1 MPNPPL
7 RTNSEW
13 TILQVLQ
20 WAHTYFKN
28 RGIESPRA
36 AAEILLAHALG
47 TDRIHLYM
55 HHDQPLDQA
64 ELARFK
70 TFIQRR
76 LRREPVAYIV
86 GHKGFWSLDLS
97 VTPAVLIPRPETERL
112 VEAALAWLANRG
124 SGATV
129 DVMDLGTGSGAI
141 VAAIA
146 SEARAHRF
154 FASDIS
160 SEAIAIARGNAEAA
174 GVAGNVRFFVGDWLS
189 AVRPGPIFDL
199 ILSNPPYVASG
210 TWSDLQPEIVHYEPR
225 LALDGDEDGLRSY
238 RAIVGAA
245 HRYLKPG
252 GALMMEIGYAQREAV
267 QILAEQSGAYD
278 TYTCIQDYS
287 GHDRVVAMHKKILH
301 LIVKTANKTCSS

>member
-1 MPNPPL
+1 
-7 RTNSEW
+7 
-13 TILQVLQ
+13 
-20 WAHTYFKN
+20 
-28 RGIESPRA
+28 
-36 AAEILLAHALG
+36 
-47 TDRIHLYM
+47 
-55 HHDQPLDQA
+55 
-64 ELARFK
+64 
-70 TFIQRR
+70 
-76 LRREPVAYIV
+76 
-86 GHKGFWSLDLS
+86 
-97 VTPAVLIPRPETERL
+97 VLIPRPETERL
-112 VEAALAWLANRG
+112 VEVALAWMANRG
-124 SGATV
+124 SGAPV
-129 DVMDLGTGSGAI
+129 DIMDLGTGSGAI

-287 GHDRVVAMHKKILH
+287 GHDRVVAMHKKNI
-301 LIVKTANKTCSS
+301 ASNCEDC